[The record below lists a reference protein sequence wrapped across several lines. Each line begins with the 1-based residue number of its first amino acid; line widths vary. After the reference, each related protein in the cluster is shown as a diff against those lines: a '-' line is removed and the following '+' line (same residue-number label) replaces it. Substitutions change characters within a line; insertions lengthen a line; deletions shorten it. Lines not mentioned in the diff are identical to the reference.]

1 MSFFIFLR
9 RESRTFLIKYRIG
22 TIGFSRWFIFIPCKV
37 LHFVLTFRTNIYR
50 VTDMSSKLKIMLA
63 VICLSFAGLV
73 YATDECEREPC
84 EEGDPNCG
92 GEPGGDSMSMV
103 LEE

>member
-1 MSFFIFLR
+1 
-9 RESRTFLIKYRIG
+9 
-22 TIGFSRWFIFIPCKV
+22 
-37 LHFVLTFRTNIYR
+37 
-50 VTDMSSKLKIMLA
+50 MSSKLKILLA
-63 VICLSFAGLV
+63 IFCLSFAGLA
-73 YATDECEREPC
+73 YPTTDECEPC

>member
-1 MSFFIFLR
+1 MYFSLDNKVNV
-9 RESRTFLIKYRIG
+9 LII
-22 TIGFSRWFIFIPCKV
+22 
-37 LHFVLTFRTNIYR
+37 
-50 VTDMSSKLKIMLA
+50 TDMNSKLKIMLA
-63 VICLSFAGLV
+63 VICLFFAGLV
-73 YATDECEREPC
+73 YATDECEPC

>member
-1 MSFFIFLR
+1 MCFFLDNKVNV
-9 RESRTFLIKYRIG
+9 LII
-22 TIGFSRWFIFIPCKV
+22 TAM
-37 LHFVLTFRTNIYR
+37 N
-50 VTDMSSKLKIMLA
+50 SKLKILLA
-63 VICLSFAGLV
+63 IFCLSFAGLA
-73 YATDECEREPC
+73 YATTDECEPC

>member
-1 MSFFIFLR
+1 MVLLDSL
-9 RESRTFLIKYRIG
+9 Y
-22 TIGFSRWFIFIPCKV
+22 IPKSSP
-37 LHFVLTFRTNIYR
+37 FLTFRTNIYII
-50 VTDMSSKLKIMLA
+50 TDMNSKLKIMLA

-73 YATDECEREPC
+73 YATTDECEPC

-92 GEPGGDSMSMV
+92 GKPGGDSMSMV

>member
-1 MSFFIFLR
+1 M
-9 RESRTFLIKYRIG
+9 
-22 TIGFSRWFIFIPCKV
+22 
-37 LHFVLTFRTNIYR
+37 
-50 VTDMSSKLKIMLA
+50 VTDMNSKLKIMLA
-63 VICLSFAGLV
+63 VICLSLVGLV
-73 YATDECEREPC
+73 YATDECEPC